1 MGLQGDVGVGVALV
15 LFRMSPFQ
23 KVDETSA
30 ASVTRTDLAE
40 LEQLYEPVG
49 LDHDALNNNGN
60 DESLLSV

>member
-1 MGLQGDVGVGVALV
+1 M
-15 LFRMSPFQ
+15 
-23 KVDETSA
+23 DETSA